1 MRECV
6 QFTLQCPQGCLGCV
20 CYHWRMLA
28 CYGISVLKVSGP
40 EQFGGETTGDH
51 GCSAKQFVF
60 AITGGCFVSLFI
72 SIEIA
77 RAKLRRQGLVW
88 KLKPLD
94 PCL

>member
-20 CYHWRMLA
+20 CYHWRLLA
-28 CYGISVLKVSGP
+28 CYGISVFKVSGA

-51 GCSAKQFVF
+51 GCSAV
-60 AITGGCFVSLFI
+60 GCFVSLFI

-77 RAKLRRQGLVW
+77 RAKLRRQG
-88 KLKPLD
+88 
-94 PCL
+94 